1 MATSPFQ
8 PEGFVNLLEQFVHK
22 RRSTDDL
29 QEHPD
34 FQSMLREI
42 CFKRFS
48 FRSFNGVYGP
58 EDLYQDSFIKVM
70 KSAYALQAP
79 DNVLDEEG
87 FKKWLFVVVYTTFCS
102 KYRQLVRAPETDL
115 VPCED
120 SEAEMAVE
128 ASYGDLDGK
137 YYLGLFLDFIKP
149 YPEEHQRAVKL
160 SLMGFSLRQIA
171 EKFSAE
177 GGTAVCHGTINNWV
191 EAIYA
196 DFRENLGVNS
206 PERLKRRSRGASRT

>member
-1 MATSPFQ
+1 MANSPFQ
-8 PEGFVNLLEQFVHK
+8 PERFVNLLEQFVHK

-42 CFKRFS
+42 CFKKFIFKR
-48 FRSFNGVYGP
+48 FNGVYGP
-58 EDLYQDSFIKVM
+58 EDLYQDSSIKVM
-70 KSAYALQAP
+70 KSAHTLQVP

-102 KYRQLVRAPETDL
+102 KYRQLVRAPETVF

-128 ASYGDLDGK
+128 ASYSDLDGK

-171 EKFSAE
+171 EKISVE
-177 GGTAVCHGTINNWV
+177 GETAVCHGTINNWV

-196 DFRENLGVNS
+196 DFRENLGVKS
-206 PERLKRRSRGASRT
+206 PERLKQRSRGASRT